1 MIPTRTNNQNF
12 ANPTPMKKTSLAYI
26 VVVTLFSAV
35 FSAVSFAEQPHLERN
50 KAVVRKVFSEIL
62 THGNYALANELYA
75 PDFVNHT
82 AAKDVPLEEDQASA
96 RGWRTA
102 FPDLEM
108 TVEKEIAE
116 GEFVT
121 VLWKGRGTNTGNG
134 NGLNATGKTA
144 NGRGISIFRVVD
156 GKIKEEWT
164 EYSQLLLLRQ
174 LGLMQAASQ

>member
-1 MIPTRTNNQNF
+1 
-12 ANPTPMKKTSLAYI
+12 MKKIPFICIVIVILLAAVFLSKSLAQEPQ
-26 VVVTLFSAV
+26 L
-35 FSAVSFAEQPHLERN
+35 EQN
-50 KAVVRKVFSEIL
+50 KAVVRRVFSEIL
-62 THGNYALANELYA
+62 THGNYALANELYS

-121 VLWKGRGTNTGNG
+121 VLWKGHGTNSGNG
-134 NGLNATGKTA
+134 NGLTATGKRA
-144 NGRGISIFRVVD
+144 DGRGISIFRVVD

-164 EYSQLLLLRQ
+164 DYDQLRLLRQ
-174 LGLMQAASQ
+174 LGLTQAGSQ